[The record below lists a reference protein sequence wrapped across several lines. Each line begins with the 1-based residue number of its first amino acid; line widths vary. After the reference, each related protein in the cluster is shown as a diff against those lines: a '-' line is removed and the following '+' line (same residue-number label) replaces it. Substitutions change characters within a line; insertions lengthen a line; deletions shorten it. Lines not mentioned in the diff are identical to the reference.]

1 MKPIKPTLAAIALAS
16 ALGTPEP
23 HALERDLYNQAPFE
37 DLQLYSDVTEADPTK
52 DLDTFVLPYEPRD
65 AFIPFHNRNQRWSFL
80 VCHRRAGK
88 TVACVNELVMR
99 GLRTK
104 KSNAKYAYLAPFY
117 SQAKSIAW
125 VYLKE
130 AVHEVAIDIR
140 ESELSISLPNG
151 ATIRLFGADN
161 PNAIRGLYFDGII
174 LDEMADIR
182 PTLWQESILPTLA
195 DRQGWCVVIG
205 TPKGKGNLF
214 YRIRELARK
223 NKQKWFFQ
231 ELKASNSGLLPA
243 SELQNMKDQMSEEAY
258 EQEFEVSFTAA
269 LIGTYYSKQIAN
281 MEKEGRITANAE
293 YDSAFEVRVAFDI
306 GYRDS
311 MVAWFWQERPDGV
324 AVFDIEHASEESLD
338 YYFDMLDAKPY
349 TYEKVWLPHDARAKS
364 LQTGKSTIEQFLERD
379 FPCDIVPQLKVQQG
393 IDATRATL
401 PYVYMHPRCEDGLDA
416 LRVYR
421 KKWDEINQR
430 FIDKPL
436 HDWSSDYADSF
447 RYMCLVANKSNP
459 VAVPQHQGGDIT
471 KVHLSSY
478 TLEQLFTDRP
488 KQTHS
493 DRLRIK

>member
-1 MKPIKPTLAAIALAS
+1 MSKIRPTAAALALAA
-16 ALGTPEP
+16 ALGTPSP
-23 HALERDLYNQAPFE
+23 HALESDLYARAPFA
-37 DLQLYSDVTEADPTK
+37 DLNLYSEVTDANPTK
-52 DLDTFVLPYEPRD
+52 NLDTFILPYEPRD

-99 GLRTK
+99 SLRTQK
-104 KSNAKYAYLAPFY
+104 KNAKYAYLAPFY

-130 AVHEVAIDIR
+130 AVQDVAIDIR

-182 PTLWQESILPTLA
+182 PSLWQESILPTLA

-223 NKQKWFFQ
+223 NKQSWFFQ
-231 ELKASNSGLLPA
+231 ELKASNSGLLPQA
-243 SELQNMKDQMSEEAY
+243 ELDNMREQMSEEAY
-258 EQEFEVSFTAA
+258 QQEFEVSFTAA
-269 LIGTYYSKQIAN
+269 LVGTYYSKQIAK
-281 MEKEGRITANAE
+281 MEAEGRVHLGAE
-293 YDSAFEVRVAFDI
+293 YDSAFEVQVAFDI
-306 GYRDS
+306 GYRDT

-324 AVFDIEHASEESLD
+324 AVFDVEAASQESLD
-338 YYFDMLDAKPY
+338 FYFDMLDAKPY

-364 LQTGKSTIEQFLERD
+364 LQTGKSTIEQFLERGY
-379 FPCDIVPQLKVQQG
+379 PCDIVPQLKVQQG
-393 IDATRATL
+393 IDAARATL
-401 PYVYMHPRCEDGLDA
+401 PYIHMHPRCDEGMEA

-447 RYMCLVANKSNP
+447 RYLCLVANKANP
-459 VAVPQHQGGDIT
+459 IAVPQNDPNDIT
-471 KVHLSSY
+471 KRHLSSY
-478 TLEQLFTDRP
+478 TLDDLFTSRP
-488 KQTHS
+488 QSTQS
-493 DRLRIK
+493 ARLRIK